1 MNNNKIPSD
10 QLILAGVD
18 AIYQAQSAAAILIKK
33 ERETILSEVT
43 TSKVDNITRDLDKMV
58 EAGARLSLYSHFNKT
73 IYSSSLVVWGEESIA
88 DRKQKGNE
96 EVDFSGETR
105 TVALLD
111 MIDGTDLVYRDLSNW
126 CSAIVFFYPPEREI
140 LATLVG
146 TPAGLVYCADAV
158 EAFSMKLC
166 RKTHFKTCFGD
177 KRTLRVP
184 PHQPPLDQSGICFYG
199 QKSRNLLS
207 LSGIRFPAELRVG
220 EFNLDSMF
228 ASFTQSKPPFRI
240 YNLGGNPMMVK
251 VADGTMQA
259 VFELLGQKPHDVVP
273 GAYIARMAGAVVKDL
288 NGANLKLEETLV
300 KPNVGDLRYVIASS
314 EGLYSELLGHLRPTP
329 SSK

>member
-1 MNNNKIPSD
+1 MNNYKIPSD
-10 QLILAGVD
+10 QLILAGID
-18 AIYQAQSAAAILIKK
+18 AIYQAQSAAAVLIKK
-33 ERETILSEVT
+33 ERETILSEVA

-58 EAGARLSLYSHFNKT
+58 ETGARLSLYTHFEKT
-73 IYSSSLVVWGEESIA
+73 IYSNSLIVWGEESIA
-88 DRKQKGNE
+88 DCKQKGNE
-96 EVDFSGETR
+96 ELDFRGETR

-140 LATLVG
+140 LAALVG
-146 TPAGLVYCADAV
+146 TPTGLAYCADTS

-166 RKTHFKTCFGD
+166 RKTHFKISFRD
-177 KRTLRVP
+177 KKTLKVP
-184 PHQPPLDQSGICFYG
+184 PHQPRLDQSGVCFYG

-207 LSGIRFPAELRVG
+207 LSGSRFPAALRVG
-220 EFNLDSMF
+220 GFNLDSMF
-228 ASFTQSKPPFRI
+228 TSFTEAKPPFRI

-288 NGANLKLEETLV
+288 DGTDLDIEGGLMQ
-300 KPNVGDLRYVIASS
+300 PNIGDLRYIIASS
-314 EGLYSELLGHLRPTP
+314 ESLYSELLGHLRPRP
-329 SSK
+329 A